1 MATLCNRSSAGSS
14 STKPATKLTTDSLFH
29 ELTAAWLRPLAKT
42 CTAKDVARL
51 STRIYTSISTN
62 PPEHPNSSVVG
73 QKGEDPNNSSSNH
86 RRTKAILTV
95 VRQLSLFFQV
105 DSEPAILNTTAT
117 FSETASDN
125 PDLSSFVA
133 LLFDHLGGDS
143 SPVVRC
149 FKCCH
154 QNILFSGIFQL
165 KQSVLKDVQ
174 VKDSR
179 TNDGWRIRISAE
191 KGRVQVTHQ
200 RKEALIEVPGH
211 VMWEMSLTFDGE
223 MNKLCSTSLR
233 LTGLSISDAA
243 KNKDK
248 TMLMEKLSKGKLI
261 LS

>member
-1 MATLCNRSSAGSS
+1 MATLCNRSSTGS
-14 STKPATKLTTDSLFH
+14 STKPATKPTTDSLFH
-29 ELTAAWLRPLAKT
+29 HLTSAWSRPLAKT

-62 PPEHPNSSVVG
+62 PPEDPCSFVG
-73 QKGEDPNNSSSNH
+73 EQKEDPNIPSNH

-95 VRQLSLFFQV
+95 VRQLSLFFQI
-105 DSEPAILNTTAT
+105 DSEPAILSTTAT
-117 FSETASDN
+117 FSETASSDN

-133 LLFDHLGGDS
+133 ILFDNLGGDS

-200 RKEALIEVPGH
+200 RKEVLIEVPGH

-233 LTGLSISDAA
+233 LTGLSINDAA

-248 TMLMEKLSKGKLI
+248 TILMEKLSKGKLI